1 MTRIQSGTA
10 LIDPPAVVVG
20 LCAHGLAVARA
31 LTAGHVRVTALE
43 ANRKVPGVRTRAAR
57 VVFTEDINGSG
68 LIDGLLDLRRELPDA
83 PDPVL
88 FLTNDN
94 MVRVVAR
101 EWERL
106 EGRYRLSW
114 AHCRQD
120 VLRLLDKT
128 SLEAHCRE
136 HGLPYPKTW
145 LLENA
150 EALGGL
156 TKAGLAFPLI
166 VKPALPLSGFKVRLI
181 DDGQGLRRL
190 VDERPQSLPFLLQHW
205 VPGDDRRILFTAFY
219 LHRGQIRASFCGRKL
234 ASKPAALGQTTVA
247 ESFEHEGIRELAER
261 FFAPLGLSGPVSLE
275 AKLDAKGQPWI
286 IEPTLGRTDYWLDCC
301 VANGVN
307 LPLIEYQDQSGMEIA
322 PARQTQGMIWFDTE
336 RSPLSHLRLRLGRG
350 ETASGKWRAR
360 FAYWDRSDPMPAL
373 HSAWRVLGQTGG
385 RVWNRVARAWRSG
398 PGRDR

>member
-1 MTRIQSGTA
+1 MADNAQPSG
-10 LIDPPAVVVG
+10 LAVVVG
-20 LCAHGLAVARA
+20 LCAHGLAVVRA
-31 LTAGHVRVTALE
+31 LHRDGVPVVALE
-43 ANRKVPGVRTRAAR
+43 ANRKIPGVRTRAAR

-68 LIDGLLDLRRELPDA
+68 LIDGLLELRGELPDA

-101 EWERL
+101 EWQRL

-145 LLENA
+145 LLESA
-150 EALGGL
+150 DALAGL
-156 TKAGLAFPLI
+156 TEAGLAFPLI

-181 DDGQGLRRL
+181 DDLQGLRRL
-190 VDERPQSLPFLLQHW
+190 VDERPQALPFLLQHW

-219 LHRGQIRASFCGRKL
+219 LDQGKILASFCGRKL

-247 ESFEHEGIRELAER
+247 ESYEHEGMRELAER

-275 AKLDAKGQPWI
+275 AKLDADGQPWI

-307 LPLIEYQDQSGMEIA
+307 LPLVEYRDQSDGEIT
-322 PARQTQGMIWFDTE
+322 PAQQTQDMIWFDTE
-336 RSPLSHLRLRLGRG
+336 RSPLSYLRLRLGQG
-350 ETASGKWRAR
+350 DTAPGKWRPR
-360 FAYWDRSDPMPAL
+360 FAYWDRSDPMPSFY
-373 HSAWRVLGQTGG
+373 SAWRVAGQIGRRALSRAARVLRGG
-385 RVWNRVARAWRSG
+385 RGERR
-398 PGRDR
+398 